1 MSSFYKQLYRYS
13 HPRSFR
19 HNETLWPF
27 VKIRRAV
34 TGEIISVSY
43 KQQQIPMTGLSEF
56 AARYQGE
63 ILLSATGPSVN
74 SLNFDLF
81 PPIPAMGVNGA
92 YHLNKKV
99 QFRFYIIV
107 DMGFFNDRPQI
118 VQHIIAD
125 PALKLFTTVHGII
138 NIVNNFGRE
147 QIKCT
152 LIPIEDIS
160 YRIFE
165 PFVPIKDIRQ
175 TLRPPPGL
183 LYSQEREDI
192 AFNSDIR
199 QGIADA
205 ATVIYWAL
213 QILSFCGFKKI
224 YIIGLDMNNFNQ
236 PRFYEDN
243 QDKLP
248 TLLDIFLENTILPSL
263 KHASEILRKNEVKVI
278 NLSPQSAIPDSIF
291 KKENGNDFFS
301 RQ

>member
-27 VKIRRAV
+27 VKIRRAES
-34 TGEIISVSY
+34 GEIISLSY
-43 KQQQIPMTGLSEF
+43 KQRQIPVTGLSEF
-56 AARYQGE
+56 ASRYQGE

-81 PPIPAMGVNGA
+81 PSIPAMGVNGA
-92 YHLNKKV
+92 YHLNNKV
-99 QFRFYIIV
+99 NFRLYTIV
-107 DMGFFNDRPQI
+107 DMGFFNDRPQM
-118 VQHIIAD
+118 VKKIITD
-125 PALKLFTTVHGII
+125 PSITLFTTVHGII
-138 NIVNNFGRE
+138 NIVNKFGHD
-147 QIKCT
+147 QIRCT
-152 LIPIEDIS
+152 LVPIEDIS
-160 YRIFE
+160 YKIFK
-165 PFVPIKDIRQ
+165 PFISVREIRYS
-175 TLRPPPGL
+175 LPSPSGL
-183 LYSQEREDI
+183 LYSPENRDI
-192 AFNSDIR
+192 AFSRDIR
-199 QGIADA
+199 QGIVDG

-213 QILSFCGFKKI
+213 QVLAFCGFEKI

-236 PRFYEDN
+236 PRFYETN

-248 TLLDIFLENTILPSL
+248 TLLDTFLERTIIPSL

-301 RQ
+301 GQ